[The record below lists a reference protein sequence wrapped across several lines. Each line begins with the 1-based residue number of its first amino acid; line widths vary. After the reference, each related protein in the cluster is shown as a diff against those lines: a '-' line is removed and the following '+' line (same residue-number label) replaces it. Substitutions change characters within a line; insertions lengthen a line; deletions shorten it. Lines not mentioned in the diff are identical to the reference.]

1 MYQPTN
7 KETFMSTR
15 YFSCSCHL
23 NPEIVC
29 RHDRDPF
36 NALRMRTDWTI
47 EDFNGLSKT
56 QVERINASNA
66 RYNELTES
74 IETMNFEIAMRQ
86 IDNGDWDKPKKKSKK
101 VTRRKVDTKSLFED
115 CPEEVMADLM
125 EDGFDLD
132 Q

>member
-1 MYQPTN
+1 
-7 KETFMSTR
+7 MSTR

-23 NPEIVC
+23 TLDKVC
-29 RHDRDPF
+29 NHDRDPF
-36 NALRMRTDWTI
+36 NARRMRTDWTI
-47 EDFNGLSKT
+47 ADFNGLSKT

-101 VTRRKVDTKSLFED
+101 ITRRKVDTKSLFED
-115 CPEEVMADLM
+115 CPSEVMADLM